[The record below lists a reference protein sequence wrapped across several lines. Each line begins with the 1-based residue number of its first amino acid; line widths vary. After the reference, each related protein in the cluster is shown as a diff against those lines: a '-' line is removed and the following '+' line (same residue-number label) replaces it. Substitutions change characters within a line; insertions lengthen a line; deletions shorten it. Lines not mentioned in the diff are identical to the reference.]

1 MSVTYFSS
9 NKVLDY
15 NFGITSYTPPST
27 LYFALSTTAPDISGS
42 SFTEPSSGAYARVGL
57 LNNKTN
63 WGTASSGTLTNSTAV
78 TFAESTASWG
88 TIVAVGIF
96 DALTGGNLLWYD
108 SLSPSRTVA
117 SATTV
122 LFAIGSITVQFNNS

>member
-9 NKVLDY
+9 NKVLDF
-15 NFGITSYTPPST
+15 NFGGVSYTPPAI
-27 LYFALSTTAPDISGS
+27 LYFSLSTTSPDISGG
-42 SFTEPSSGAYARVGL
+42 SFTEPSGGAYARVAL
-57 LNNKTN
+57 ANNKTN
-63 WGTASSGTLTNSTAV
+63 WTTAASGVLTNATAV
-78 TFAESTASWG
+78 TFVESTASWG
-88 TIVAVGIF
+88 TIIAVGMF
-96 DALTGGNLLWYD
+96 NALTGGNLLWYD

>member
-9 NKVLDY
+9 NKVLDF
-15 NFGITSYTPPST
+15 NFGVVSYTPPAT
-27 LYFALSTTAPDISGS
+27 HYFALSTTSPNIDSTG
-42 SFTEPSSGAYARVGL
+42 FTEPSSGAYARVAL
-57 LNNKTN
+57 ANNKTN
-63 WGTASSGTLTNSTAV
+63 WTTAASGVLTNASAV

-88 TIVAVGIF
+88 TILAVGMF
-96 DALTGGNLLWYD
+96 DALTSGNLLWYD
-108 SLSPSRTVA
+108 VLSPSRVVA

>member
-15 NFGITSYTPPST
+15 NFGITSYTPPAT
-27 LYFALSTTAPDISGS
+27 LYFALSTTSPDISGS

-57 LNNKTN
+57 TNNKTN
-63 WGTASSGTLTNSTAV
+63 WGTAASGTLTNSTAV

-88 TIVAVGIF
+88 TIVAVGMF
-96 DALTGGNLLWYD
+96 DALTSGNLLWYD